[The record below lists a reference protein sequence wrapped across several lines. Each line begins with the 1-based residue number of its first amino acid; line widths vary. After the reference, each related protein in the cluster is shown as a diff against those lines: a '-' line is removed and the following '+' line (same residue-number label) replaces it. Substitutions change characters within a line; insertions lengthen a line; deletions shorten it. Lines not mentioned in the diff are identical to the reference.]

1 MASGPRRSRLEAA
14 AMRASATAEGDARL
28 VGAVRAGKAAIGAR
42 GSMISV
48 TKARLAPLF
57 RRNRRVRRQ
66 KNAHFLGMGWGWS
79 LNLRIQVYKS

>member
-1 MASGPRRSRLEAA
+1 
-14 AMRASATAEGDARL
+14 
-28 VGAVRAGKAAIGAR
+28 
-42 GSMISV
+42 MISV

-79 LNLRIQVYKS
+79 LNLRIQVKGLVMGLIIGARMR